1 MAVRAMA
8 DVLYQRL
15 IDLCWDELEAVF
27 ERPEV
32 QEAEA
37 TIMRAIA
44 EAFVPK
50 RRAPNSERRSPRARG

>member
-1 MAVRAMA
+1 MA

-15 IDLCWDELEAVF
+15 IDLCWDELKEVF
-27 ERPEV
+27 ERSEV

-44 EAFVPK
+44 EAFAPK
-50 RRAPNSERRSPRARG
+50 RRAPNSKRRGARARG